1 MHSFY
6 TKTSTNTLL
15 QAYCRTT
22 SLEGACRRSI
32 NAVFYIV
39 RNSVLY
45 DTGLLGTYFFYYVMP
60 ITTRQAGNL

>member
-1 MHSFY
+1 MHSVY

-22 SLEGACRRSI
+22 SLEGACQRSI

-39 RNSVLY
+39 RNTVLY

-60 ITTRQAGNL
+60 ITTRQAGN